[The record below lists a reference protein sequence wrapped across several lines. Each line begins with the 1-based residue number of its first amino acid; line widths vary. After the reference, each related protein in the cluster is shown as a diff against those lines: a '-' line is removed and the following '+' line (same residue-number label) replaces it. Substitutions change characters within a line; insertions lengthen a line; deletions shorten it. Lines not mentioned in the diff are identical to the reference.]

1 MCIQSWCQQ
10 FDRMMLAHS
19 CYLYSARLCTEAE
32 HVWNAMYVRKK
43 DDINRTVSVLQYC
56 VPQYMLRSRT
66 SGCYRIGLWYSWVA
80 SSPARWSIPFW
91 QPAYRLHLMCTCVF
105 FTWQINSAAAAACY
119 CLRRQFLRPFCGSAV
134 MTSQQRHQDTS
145 VDSNTQVDVVL
156 ASQLQHSWKSV
167 ICKGK
172 GLNTC
177 YSTAY
182 MSQTGDQQRFTILE
196 VAADWHEPMV
206 PQRIMWPSTARAN
219 GKLDPR
225 CR

>member
-1 MCIQSWCQQ
+1 MRCTHGRRTILTELSLCYSIVYHNICCAVVPAVLTGSV
-10 FDRMMLAHS
+10 FDILG
-19 CYLYSARLCTEAE
+19 
-32 HVWNAMYVRKK
+32 W
-43 DDINRTVSVLQYC
+43 
-56 VPQYMLRSRT
+56 
-66 SGCYRIGLWYSWVA
+66 
-80 SSPARWSIPFW
+80 PARWSIPFW
-91 QPAYRLHLMCTCVF
+91 QPAYRLHSMCTCVF

-182 MSQTGDQQRFTILE
+182 MSQTGDQQRFTISE
-196 VAADWHEPMV
+196 VAADWHGPVV
-206 PQRIMWPSTARAN
+206 PQRTVCVAIHCL
-219 GKLDPR
+219 G
-225 CR
+225 